1 MYEYSDNAIEVIK
14 NFIKAIKRIAFGFR
28 SFVNFRIRIFVIMN
42 LVLRNQKP
50 GSSIFYFPVFDCVY
64 FIY

>member
-14 NFIKAIKRIAFGFR
+14 NFIKTIKRIAFGFR
-28 SFVNFRIRIFVIMN
+28 SFVNFRIRVFVIMN

-50 GSSIFYFPVFDCVY
+50 GGRIFYFPVFDCVY